1 MRSAAR
7 HKQRGRYTIEKAQGQ
22 TLQVFYRTQVGLV
35 YRSVYQSVRNHQ
47 EAEDLA
53 SEIFLKVVSGMDTTR
68 GAKTAKRWLIE
79 LTRTTLADY
88 WRARARVTICSLEAL
103 VDTGWE
109 GPLEEP
115 PSRGNTAVD
124 RVQRLLQALP
134 TPYREILT
142 RRFLLQLSIRDT
154 ALSLGLTVAN
164 VKVVQHCA
172 LKRAADLAPVLLSE
186 HGNGTASVK
195 EPE

>member
-1 MRSAAR
+1 MCIRAP
-7 HKQRGRYTIEKAQGQ
+7 GIERRAK
-22 TLQVFYRTQVGLV
+22 
-35 YRSVYQSVRNHQ
+35 
-47 EAEDLA
+47 DLT
-53 SEIFLKVVSGMDTTR
+53 SEIFLKVVSGMDMTR

-79 LTRTTLADY
+79 LTRTTRADY
-88 WRARARVTICSLEAL
+88 WRARVTTCSLEAS
-103 VDTGWE
+103 VDTGWQ
-109 GPLEEP
+109 GSREEP

-134 TPYREILT
+134 APYREVLT

-154 ALSLGLTVAN
+154 ALGLGLTVAN
-164 VKVVQHCA
+164 VKVVQHRA
-172 LKRAADLAPVLLSE
+172 LTRAADLAPVLLGE